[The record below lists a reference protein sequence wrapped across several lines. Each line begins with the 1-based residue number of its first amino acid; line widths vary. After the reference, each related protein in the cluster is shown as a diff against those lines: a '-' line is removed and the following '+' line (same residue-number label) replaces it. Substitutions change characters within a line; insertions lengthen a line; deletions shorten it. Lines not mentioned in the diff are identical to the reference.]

1 MSNSGVPFGLLD
13 QRLWARTGR
22 RYRTGSASRSK
33 SKSRLIAQKESGRW
47 LESLKHTEAAV
58 PETTSVITIADR
70 EADIYELFSQPRRMW
85 SDLLIRVHQDRQVK
99 TTPEGE
105 SQSLKKLLLSQAS
118 QGYFCLN
125 LKRTPRREAQSV
137 LMSVQWVSV
146 WVQPPVHHA
155 NRSQLAPLRLQV
167 VWAVEAL
174 GEIDEPTVSWMLMTT
189 LPVAGFDQACQY
201 LEWYSYRWQIELNQ
215 SQYRYTRAQVGGT

>member
-1 MSNSGVPFGLLD
+1 M
-13 QRLWARTGR
+13 
-22 RYRTGSASRSK
+22 
-33 SKSRLIAQKESGRW
+33 
-47 LESLKHTEAAV
+47 KHTEAAV

-201 LEWYSYRWQIELNQ
+201 LEWYSYRWLIELNQ
-215 SQYRYTRAQVGGT
+215 SQYPYKRD